1 MTHATDLLAITPTLS
16 SICSSLLRL
25 ADQFG
30 LLLSI
35 HIIEHESQTFSWGNG
50 LADNQQSLIQPTL
63 HITVW
68 STRKEMGQATTLH
81 LTESAAVAAFHQARI
96 SLALHENGWRTF
108 QQFCR
113 HEKQLPPPTSMEQL
127 GEYRDW
133 HLFISKMGLEYK
145 RFYREKMPYK
155 LRSQIKMQKEKQL
168 LCRSDGSIYQSQFWR
183 VTLQAT
189 CQLNSQTRPIHYQ
202 DGATFF
208 EIWHPGMNELITD
221 FYEQMAKRL
230 STCHVQS
237 QPSHI
242 INRVH
247 HTTLALSSCEVSTPL
262 WMDTEIFAV
271 LLHLFLQQPS
281 DLRQLRLS
289 HLEGHI
295 CYQPFHS
302 IGTLYPSVTLLGD
315 SALDMERQEALRGA
329 HLLFSL
335 PTLIFEDGLPTS
347 SIHINEKAPSYIM
360 SGYHH
365 LYQSKSM
372 DSYFLL
378 ARHSFDLTTLQ
389 QVQPNWL
396 RGRLSMIF
404 SSIICGW
411 GTNRTG
417 LGCFSLLFGRGECT
431 FLLSEQNTVLWRAY
445 VDLARW

>member
-35 HIIEHESQTFSWGNG
+35 HITEHQSQTFSWSNG
-50 LADNQQSLIQPTL
+50 LADRQQSLIQATL

-96 SLALHENGWRTF
+96 SLALNENGWRTF

-113 HEKQLPPPTSMEQL
+113 CEKQLPPPTSMEQL

-133 HLFISKMGLEYK
+133 HLFISKMGLEHK
-145 RFYREKMPYK
+145 RFFREKMPYK
-155 LRSQIKMQKEKQL
+155 LQSQIIMQQEKQL

-189 CQLNSQTRPIHYQ
+189 FQSNSQTRPIHYQ

-208 EIWHPGMNELITD
+208 EIWHPGMNEIIID
-221 FYEQMAKRL
+221 FYEQMANRL
-230 STCHVQS
+230 SICHVQF

-242 INRVH
+242 INRI

-262 WMDTEIFAV
+262 WIDTEIFAV
-271 LLHLFLQQPS
+271 LLHLFLQQPPE
-281 DLRQLRLS
+281 LRQSLPSASRLRLS

-302 IGTLYPSVTLLGD
+302 IGTLYPSVTLRGD
-315 SALDMERQEALRGA
+315 SVLDMEKQEALRGA

-335 PTLIFEDGLPTS
+335 PTLICKDGLPTS
-347 SIHINEKAPSYIM
+347 SIHIHDKAPSYIM
-360 SGYHH
+360 SGYHQ

-378 ARHSFDLTTLQ
+378 ARNSFDLTTLQ

-411 GTNRTG
+411 GTNRTVIEPH
-417 LGCFSLLFGRGECT
+417 SLDFCVT
-431 FLLSEQNTVLWRAY
+431 APSYLLI
-445 VDLARW
+445 DIG